1 MVHVPTARHLV
12 LARWALDRE
21 LDRHKSRES
30 VVPAGQA
37 ACAAL
42 YRRLTPL
49 VTSSG
54 SQGFLTRSL
63 HLAREQ
69 YPFLQGL
76 RGGASPETCLEGLD
90 EALRDVGSDDAY
102 QALVLVLA
110 HMIGLLATFIGD
122 DLAMRI
128 LGEAW
133 PNLPLESDEVQ
144 EEEA

>member
-1 MVHVPTARHLV
+1 MAHVPTARQLV
-12 LARWALDRE
+12 LAGWALDRE
-21 LDRHKSRES
+21 LGQRGPGAI
-30 VVPAGQA
+30 VPAAQA

-42 YRRLTPL
+42 YVRLTPL
-49 VTSSG
+49 VTGSG

-63 HLAREQ
+63 HLAQDQ
-69 YPFLQGL
+69 YPFLDGL
-76 RGGASPETCLEGLD
+76 RAGASPDTCLEGLD

-133 PNLPLESDEVQ
+133 PDLPLESDEVQ
-144 EEEA
+144 KEEA